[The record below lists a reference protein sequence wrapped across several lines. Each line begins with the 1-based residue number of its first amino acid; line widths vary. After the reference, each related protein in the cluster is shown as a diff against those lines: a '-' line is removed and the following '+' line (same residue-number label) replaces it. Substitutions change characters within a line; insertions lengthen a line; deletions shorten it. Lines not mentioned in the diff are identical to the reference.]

1 MYHESGYG
9 DTAGQVLTKAAKY
22 VNTCHCNPRCKNSIW
37 YVTSTTVL
45 GADYCVPVSV
55 AHRLVDQVNPRKAA
69 GYFIATA
76 ELHAIEEKYRDS
88 ANALKNAVNMY
99 ARARE

>member
-1 MYHESGYG
+1 
-9 DTAGQVLTKAAKY
+9 
-22 VNTCHCNPRCKNSIW
+22 
-37 YVTSTTVL
+37 
-45 GADYCVPVSV
+45 VSV